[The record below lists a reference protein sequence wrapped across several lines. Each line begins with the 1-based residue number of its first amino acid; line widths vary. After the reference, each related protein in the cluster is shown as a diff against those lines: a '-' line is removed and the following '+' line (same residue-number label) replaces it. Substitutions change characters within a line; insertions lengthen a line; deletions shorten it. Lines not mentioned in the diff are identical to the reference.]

1 MTMRGGG
8 DEAKVISP
16 LFPRLHVNESD
27 RGQQRAPP
35 RNKMALYGHLNVPS
49 QRSLSMLLPNNC
61 SLPSISSS
69 HGGGDESSMF
79 MPFYNS
85 DESSILVDKFHS
97 HSVPGTKLKGN
108 PERKSMDT
116 TPAMPQVISK
126 SNALQ
131 PLHFSDFKKFSTRNL
146 GIGIGDDL
154 MLPTPILSGVDKK
167 FSCSQHSKGPESFSK
182 LNLDAS
188 VQLHTSVNR
197 DLMERPNSI
206 PSTKCSSADL
216 WNREDGSNA
225 RLHIEHRA
233 AHDDMIFGEKIL
245 VGSDRCVENGSK
257 VGNESCLRESL
268 GVDNGSS
275 NMLENKSKALEENK
289 CGTLQVGA
297 ISRNKNGRGASMVKS
312 ISPLDICPDDVAGI
326 VGEKRFR
333 EIRRDIVN
341 PTSASDIYLG
351 YNTLQICCKTWN
363 EINIPIDEILTDW
376 HITVFSHQ
384 RVFAL
389 QVFELHRLIK
399 VQRSIARSPQ
409 MVLEDTLNVCSI
421 KKSPSNYVLEPPL
434 FLKDISRKP
443 SIGIKRAGDDAVAKL
458 PLPFAI
464 DDTNKGQGKHRP
476 RDVSFSGNPLSTST
490 DEDTS
495 PSRCCFSPTGNQW
508 LVPIMS
514 HSEGL
519 VYKPYTGPCPPTVGF
534 LAPIYGNCNASHELS
549 DSSQHGIGILP
560 GNPPLGPTYVLHYG
574 MPVSNPPVSSLAVEQ
589 ISLFN
594 GFGSKGNQFSTSDA
608 TPRQSSCS
616 MSSEM
621 SQAISYCA
629 RKLPEL
635 TENETQ
641 ASVGSSPSSSKRA
654 KRDALPLFPTEP
666 TMPTSNH
673 DGRISTSREQPI
685 KVVPHNPVSAT
696 ESAARIFQSIQEE
709 RKQYK

>member
-1 MTMRGGG
+1 MRGGGG

-27 RGQQRAPP
+27 QGGQRAPP

-49 QRSLSMLLPNNC
+49 QRFESGSLSMLLPNNC
-61 SLPSISSS
+61 SVPSISSS

-85 DESSILVDKFHS
+85 HESSILVDKFHS
-97 HSVPGTKLKGN
+97 HSVPVTKLKGN
-108 PERKSMDT
+108 QERKSMDT
-116 TPAMPQVISK
+116 TPAIPQVSK
-126 SNALQ
+126 SSTLQ
-131 PLHFSDFKKFSTRNL
+131 PLNFSDYKKFSTRKL
-146 GIGIGDDL
+146 GFGDDL
-154 MLPTPILSGVDKK
+154 MLPTPILSGIDKN
-167 FSCSQHSKGPESFSK
+167 FSCSQQSKGPESFSK
-182 LNLDAS
+182 MNQGED
-188 VQLHTSVNR
+188 HR

-206 PSTKCSSADL
+206 PSTKCSSVDL
-216 WNREDGSNA
+216 WNREDGWNA
-225 RLHIEHRA
+225 QLHNEHRT
-233 AHDDMIFGEKIL
+233 AHDDMIFRENIL

-275 NMLENKSKALEENK
+275 NMLENKSKA
-289 CGTLQVGA
+289 GA

-326 VGEKRFR
+326 VGEKHFR
-333 EIRRDIVN
+333 EIRRDIV
-341 PTSASDIYLG
+341 
-351 YNTLQICCKTWN
+351 K
-363 EINIPIDEILTDW
+363 
-376 HITVFSHQ
+376 
-384 RVFAL
+384 
-389 QVFELHRLIK
+389 
-399 VQRSIARSPQ
+399 SPQ
-409 MVLEDTLNVCSI
+409 MVLEDSLNVSSI

-434 FLKDISRKP
+434 VLKDNSHKP
-443 SIGIKRAGDDAVAKL
+443 SIGIKRASDDAVAKL

-490 DEDTS
+490 DENTS

-534 LAPIYGNCNASHELS
+534 LAPIYGNCGGIPNASHELS
-549 DSSQHGIGILP
+549 DSGQHGIGILP
-560 GNPPLGPTYVLHYG
+560 GNPPLGPTYFLHYG

-589 ISLFN
+589 ISSFN

-608 TPRQSSCS
+608 SFATPWQSSCS

-635 TENETQ
+635 IENETQ
-641 ASVGSSPSSSKRA
+641 ASVGSSPSPSKRA

-685 KVVPHNPVSAT
+685 KVVPHNPISAT

>member
-1 MTMRGGG
+1 MRGGGGGGGG

-27 RGQQRAPP
+27 RGRQRAPP

-49 QRSLSMLLPNNC
+49 QRSLSMLLHNN
-61 SLPSISSS
+61 SSVPSISSS

-79 MPFYNS
+79 LPFYNS

-97 HSVPGTKLKGN
+97 QSVPGTKLKGN
-108 PERKSMDT
+108 QERKSMDT
-116 TPAMPQVISK
+116 TPAIPQVISK
-126 SNALQ
+126 SNTLQ
-131 PLHFSDFKKFSTRNL
+131 PLHFSDYKKFSTRNL
-146 GIGIGDDL
+146 GIGIGIGDDL
-154 MLPTPILSGVDKK
+154 MLPTPTLSGVDKK

-206 PSTKCSSADL
+206 PSTKCSSVDL

-225 RLHIEHRA
+225 RLHNEHRA

-297 ISRNKNGRGASMVKS
+297 ISRNKYGRGASMVKS

-326 VGEKRFR
+326 VGEKRFC

-341 PTSASDIYLG
+341 
-351 YNTLQICCKTWN
+351 
-363 EINIPIDEILTDW
+363 
-376 HITVFSHQ
+376 HQ

-399 VQRSIARSPQ
+399 VQRLIARSPQ

-434 FLKDISRKP
+434 FLKDNSRKP

-464 DDTNKGQGKHRP
+464 DDTNKGQSKHRP

-490 DEDTS
+490 DENTS

-519 VYKPYTGPCPPTVGF
+519 VYKPYTGPYPPTVGF

-560 GNPPLGPTYVLHYG
+560 GNPPLGPTYFLHYG

-589 ISLFN
+589 ISSFN

-635 TENETQ
+635 AENETQ
-641 ASVGSSPSSSKRA
+641 ASVGSSPSPSKRA

-685 KVVPHNPVSAT
+685 KVVPHNPISAT

>member
-1 MTMRGGG
+1 MISGEALEMMMRGGGG

-27 RGQQRAPP
+27 QGGQRAPP

-49 QRSLSMLLPNNC
+49 QRFESGSLSMLLPNNC
-61 SLPSISSS
+61 SVPSISSS

-85 DESSILVDKFHS
+85 HESSILVDKFHS
-97 HSVPGTKLKGN
+97 HSVPVTKLKGN
-108 PERKSMDT
+108 QERKSMDT
-116 TPAMPQVISK
+116 TPAIPQVSK
-126 SNALQ
+126 SSTLQ
-131 PLHFSDFKKFSTRNL
+131 PLNFSDYKKFSTRKL
-146 GIGIGDDL
+146 GFGDDL
-154 MLPTPILSGVDKK
+154 MLPTPILSGIDKN
-167 FSCSQHSKGPESFSK
+167 FSCSQQSKGPESFSK
-182 LNLDAS
+182 MNQGED
-188 VQLHTSVNR
+188 HR

-206 PSTKCSSADL
+206 PSTKCSSVDL
-216 WNREDGSNA
+216 WNREDGWNA
-225 RLHIEHRA
+225 QLHNEHRT
-233 AHDDMIFGEKIL
+233 AHDDMIFRENIL

-275 NMLENKSKALEENK
+275 NMLENKSKA
-289 CGTLQVGA
+289 GA

-326 VGEKRFR
+326 V
-333 EIRRDIVN
+333 
-341 PTSASDIYLG
+341 
-351 YNTLQICCKTWN
+351 
-363 EINIPIDEILTDW
+363 
-376 HITVFSHQ
+376 
-384 RVFAL
+384 
-389 QVFELHRLIK
+389 
-399 VQRSIARSPQ
+399 QRSIARSPQ
-409 MVLEDTLNVCSI
+409 MVLEDSLNVSSI

-434 FLKDISRKP
+434 VLKDNSHKP
-443 SIGIKRAGDDAVAKL
+443 SIGIKRASDDAVAKL

-490 DEDTS
+490 DENTS

-534 LAPIYGNCNASHELS
+534 LAPIYGNCGGIPNASHELS
-549 DSSQHGIGILP
+549 DSGQHGIGILP
-560 GNPPLGPTYVLHYG
+560 GNPPLGPTYFLHYG

-589 ISLFN
+589 ISSFN

-608 TPRQSSCS
+608 SFATPWQSSCS

-635 TENETQ
+635 IENETQ
-641 ASVGSSPSSSKRA
+641 ASVGSSPSPSKRA

-685 KVVPHNPVSAT
+685 KVVPHNPISAT